1 MIVVDASV
9 VAEAI
14 VNRDSAYLA
23 VLLTGEAAAP
33 AHLDAEVLS
42 VFRGLV
48 RGGHLRSGDLPA
60 YTEALATAPI
70 ERLDIPVL
78 ASTAITM
85 FENLTAYDALYVSA
99 AMHHDARLCTRDHG
113 MAQVAAR
120 VGVPLV
126 TVA

>member
-14 VNRDSAYLA
+14 VKRVPAYLD

-42 VFRGLV
+42 VLRGLV
-48 RGGHLRSGDLPA
+48 RGGQLQSGDLPA
-60 YTEALATAPI
+60 YAEALATAPI
-70 ERLDIPVL
+70 DRLDLPGL
-78 ASTAITM
+78 SSTAITM
-85 FENLTAYDALYVSA
+85 FDDLTAYDALYVSA
-99 AMHHDARLCTRDHG
+99 AMHHDARLCTRDSG

-120 VGVPLV
+120 LGVPLV
-126 TVA
+126 ALT